1 MEERAD
7 KLKEIFRNARQVDQ
21 SRQSDFDFLE
31 AAFTVL
37 IEEVRT
43 VAKPEA
49 FRQSRGPAALIDRK
63 KLSVLLGISE
73 RSISDLQ
80 NDGMPCLRFGRCVKF
95 DYEKVLEW
103 AAKRPERRRG
113 TSKLRVVG

>member
-1 MEERAD
+1 MEDRSD

-21 SRQSDFDFLE
+21 SRQSGFFDSLE
-31 AAFTVL
+31 AAFSAL

-43 VAKPEA
+43 AA
-49 FRQSRGPAALIDRK
+49 RGSDKSSQGHTALIDRK
-63 KLSVLLGISE
+63 ELSHRLGISE

-103 AAKRPERRRG
+103 ATKRPDRRRG
-113 TSKLRVVG
+113 KSKLRMVA